1 MIDSCQHII
10 YTYLQLIKNLILDSW
25 LCKVEPL
32 TKQATHNEEHDAV
45 LTWDDHICVQI
56 FFCFT
61 FCFCDKI

>member
-32 TKQATHNEEHDAV
+32 TKQATHNEKHDAV
-45 LTWDDHICVQI
+45 LT
-56 FFCFT
+56 
-61 FCFCDKI
+61 